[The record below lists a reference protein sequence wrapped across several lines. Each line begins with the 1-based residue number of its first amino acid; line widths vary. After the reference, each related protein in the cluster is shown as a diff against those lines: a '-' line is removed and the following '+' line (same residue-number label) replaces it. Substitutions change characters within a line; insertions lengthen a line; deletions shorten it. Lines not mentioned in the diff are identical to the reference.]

1 MLLKLYILIF
11 PFNESYYNHYTKRN
25 NSSQNSFSTG
35 SLPLQNDFIV
45 YNYICIFKTGQN
57 QKILLTK
64 LSFLELHNPRSLP
77 KKLHQ

>member
-1 MLLKLYILIF
+1 MSPIIITIQREITLSRIVFLLVASPYK
-11 PFNESYYNHYTKRN
+11 T
-25 NSSQNSFSTG
+25 
-35 SLPLQNDFIV
+35 DFIV
-45 YNYICIFKTGQN
+45 YNYICTGIFKTGQN

>member
-1 MLLKLYILIF
+1 MSPIIITIQREITLSRIVFLLVASPYK
-11 PFNESYYNHYTKRN
+11 T
-25 NSSQNSFSTG
+25 
-35 SLPLQNDFIV
+35 DFI
-45 YNYICIFKTGQN
+45 TGQN

>member
-1 MLLKLYILIF
+1 MSPIIITIQREITLSRIVFLLVASPYK
-11 PFNESYYNHYTKRN
+11 T
-25 NSSQNSFSTG
+25 
-35 SLPLQNDFIV
+35 DFIV
-45 YNYICIFKTGQN
+45 YNYIRICKTGQN

>member
-1 MLLKLYILIF
+1 MSPIIITIQREITLSRIVFLLVASPYKT
-11 PFNESYYNHYTKRN
+11 N
-25 NSSQNSFSTG
+25 
-35 SLPLQNDFIV
+35 FIV

>member
-1 MLLKLYILIF
+1 MSPIIITIQREITLSRIVFLLVASPYKL
-11 PFNESYYNHYTKRN
+11 T
-25 NSSQNSFSTG
+25 
-35 SLPLQNDFIV
+35 SLFI
-45 YNYICIFKTGQN
+45 IKTGQN

>member
-1 MLLKLYILIF
+1 MSPIIITIQREITLSRIDFLLVASPYK
-11 PFNESYYNHYTKRN
+11 T
-25 NSSQNSFSTG
+25 
-35 SLPLQNDFIV
+35 DFIV
-45 YNYICIFKTGQN
+45 YNHICIFKTGQN